1 MQSIEIQL
9 TMSEAE
15 RNLEDIVKSMGVNIV
30 DNLDETPQ
38 QETVTDTT
46 EEVVERSTSEDS
58 EQPAQE
64 AVTEGP
70 AATEGPVVT
79 EDPVETQQ
87 SEEQEES
94 TAQNEPEV
102 YRYQQET
109 LDENE
114 SEESEDYDY
123 NDEDVY
129 LFVNDYLSQTLGL
142 SLEDID
148 SRLNTP
154 ADIDERIAPILQFV
168 NDTGRS
174 PEDWFRYQSLNPS
187 EMDDL
192 TVIKMQMM
200 VDYPN
205 LTADDVST
213 LVSNKYK
220 TDADLYDENEV
231 RMAQLQMKIDAGK
244 ARKDIESVRDS
255 YLSPVETTPQ
265 QMEYEPESIIDEQW
279 IQSMVMDVDSLD
291 AIDFDLPGGKVFSY
305 GLNDRYRENLK
316 NQNARLD
323 EYFDQYVDD
332 RGNWNFEKLSMH
344 RTVVDN
350 IDEIVKAVYQQGM
363 SDGQRRV
370 VENTAN
376 IQAKTP
382 DVGNVVDGR
391 DKVAEQLRN
400 IMGRNDDMMRFNL

>member
-1 MQSIEIQL
+1 
-9 TMSEAE
+9 MSEAE

-30 DNLDETPQ
+30 DNIDETPQ
-38 QETVTDTT
+38 QEAVTDTT

-64 AVTEGP
+64 AVTEDQQE
-70 AATEGPVVT
+70 AVT
-79 EDPVETQQ
+79 EDQVEAQQ
-87 SEEQEES
+87 PEEGQEEP

-114 SEESEDYDY
+114 SEKSEDYDY

-192 TVIKMQMM
+192 AVIKMQMM

-205 LTADDVST
+205 LTADDVSM

-244 ARKDIESVRDS
+244 ARKDIQGVRDS

-279 IQSMVMDVDSLD
+279 IQSMSMDVDSLD

-323 EYFDQYVDD
+323 EHFDQYVDD

>member
-30 DNLDETPQ
+30 DNLGETPQ

-64 AVTEGP
+64 AVTE
-70 AATEGPVVT
+70 
-79 EDPVETQQ
+79 DQVETQQ
-87 SEEQEES
+87 PEEEQEEP
-94 TAQNEPEV
+94 TAQDEPEV

-154 ADIDERIAPILQFV
+154 TDIDERIAPILQFV

-205 LTADDVST
+205 LTADDVSM

-220 TDADLYDENEV
+220 TDADLYDESEV

-244 ARKDIESVRDS
+244 ARKDIQGVRDS
-255 YLSPVETTPQ
+255 YLLPVETTPQ

>member
-30 DNLDETPQ
+30 DNLGETPQ

-58 EQPAQE
+58 EKPAQE
-64 AVTEGP
+64 AVTE
-70 AATEGPVVT
+70 
-79 EDPVETQQ
+79 DQVETQPE
-87 SEEQEES
+87 EEQEEP
-94 TAQNEPEV
+94 TAQDEPEV

-154 ADIDERIAPILQFV
+154 TDIDERIAPILQFV

-205 LTADDVST
+205 LTADDVSM

-244 ARKDIESVRDS
+244 ARKDIQGVRDS
-255 YLSPVETTPQ
+255 YLLPVETTPQ

>member
-30 DNLDETPQ
+30 DNLDEISQ

-46 EEVVERSTSEDS
+46 EGVVERSTSEDS

-64 AVTEGP
+64 AVTE
-70 AATEGPVVT
+70 
-79 EDPVETQQ
+79 DQVETQQ
-87 SEEQEES
+87 PEEQEEP

-148 SRLNTP
+148 YRLNTP
-154 ADIDERIAPILQFV
+154 VDIDERIAPILQFV

-205 LTADDVST
+205 LTADDVSM

-220 TDADLYDENEV
+220 TDADLYDESEV

-244 ARKDIESVRDS
+244 ARRDIENVRDS

-265 QMEYEPESIIDEQW
+265 QIEYEPESIIDEQW
-279 IQSMVMDVDSLD
+279 IQSMVNDVDSLD

>member
-1 MQSIEIQL
+1 
-9 TMSEAE
+9 MSEAE
-15 RNLEDIVKSMGVNIV
+15 SNLESIVRSMGVNIV
-30 DNLDETPQ
+30 DSLDEPAQ
-38 QETVTDTT
+38 EETVTDNT
-46 EEVVERSTSEDS
+46 EESVESSTSEDS
-58 EQPAQE
+58 EQPVAE
-64 AVTEGP
+64 AVTEEP
-70 AATEGPVVT
+70 QTEEV
-79 EDPVETQQ
+79 Q
-87 SEEQEES
+87 SEEPTAES
-94 TAQNEPEV
+94 EPEV
-102 YRYQQET
+102 YRYEQESLEET
-109 LDENE
+109 Q
-114 SEESEDYDY
+114 SEESEDY
-123 NDEDVY
+123 NEEDVR
-129 LFVNDYLSQTLGL
+129 LFVDDYLSQTLGL
-142 SLEDID
+142 TLEDID
-148 SRLNTP
+148 SRINTP
-154 ADIDERIAPILQFV
+154 VDIDERIAPILQFV
-168 NDTGRS
+168 KDTGRS

-200 VDYPN
+200 VDYPD
-205 LTADDVST
+205 LTADDVSM
-213 LVSNKYK
+213 LISNKYK
-220 TDADLYDENEV
+220 TDADLYDESEV

-244 ARKDIESVRDS
+244 ARKDIQSVRES
-255 YLSPVETTPQ
+255 YLSPVETTQQ

-279 IQSMVMDVDSLD
+279 IQSMALDVDSLD

-316 NQNARLD
+316 NKNARLD
-323 EYFDQYVDD
+323 EYFDQYVDNQGRWD
-332 RGNWNFEKLSMH
+332 FEKLSMH

-382 DVGNVVDGR
+382 ELGNVVDGR

>member
-30 DNLDETPQ
+30 DNLGETPQ

-64 AVTEGP
+64 AVTE
-70 AATEGPVVT
+70 
-79 EDPVETQQ
+79 DQVETQPE
-87 SEEQEES
+87 EEQEEP
-94 TAQNEPEV
+94 TAQDEPEV

-154 ADIDERIAPILQFV
+154 TDIDERIAPILQFV

-205 LTADDVST
+205 LTADDVSM

-244 ARKDIESVRDS
+244 ARKDIQGVRDS
-255 YLSPVETTPQ
+255 YLLPVETTPQ

>member
-1 MQSIEIQL
+1 LQSIEIQL

-15 RNLEDIVKSMGVNIV
+15 RNLEDIVRSMGVNIV
-30 DNLDETPQ
+30 DNIDEVPQ

-46 EEVVERSTSEDS
+46 DEDVERSTSEES
-58 EQPAQE
+58 EQSTPE
-64 AVTEGP
+64 S
-70 AATEGPVVT
+70 ATESQDVQEPV
-79 EDPVETQQ
+79 
-87 SEEQEES
+87 QEES
-94 TAQNEPEV
+94 EATAQDEPEV

-109 LDENE
+109 LDENQ

-123 NDEDVY
+123 SDEDVR
-129 LFVNDYLSQTLGL
+129 LFVDDYLSQTLGL

-154 ADIDERIAPILQFV
+154 SDIDERIAPILKFV

-205 LTADDVST
+205 LTADDVSM

-244 ARKDIESVRDS
+244 ARKDIQGVRDS

-265 QMEYEPESIIDEQW
+265 QAEYEPESIIDEQW

-291 AIDFDLPGGKVFSY
+291 AIDFELPGGKVFSY

-323 EYFDQYVDD
+323 EYFDQYVDN
-332 RGNWNFEKLSMH
+332 RGNWDFEKLSMH

-350 IDEIVKAVYQQGM
+350 IDEIVRAVYQQGM
-363 SDGQRRV
+363 SDGQRKV

-376 IQAKTP
+376 IQTKTP

>member
-1 MQSIEIQL
+1 LQSIEIQL

-30 DNLDETPQ
+30 DNIDETPQ
-38 QETVTDTT
+38 QEAVTDTT

-64 AVTEGP
+64 AVTEDQQE
-70 AATEGPVVT
+70 AVT
-79 EDPVETQQ
+79 EDQVEAQQ
-87 SEEQEES
+87 PEEGQEEP

-114 SEESEDYDY
+114 SEKSEDYDY

-192 TVIKMQMM
+192 AVIKMQMM

-205 LTADDVST
+205 LTADDVSM

-244 ARKDIESVRDS
+244 ARKDIQGVRDS

-279 IQSMVMDVDSLD
+279 IQSMSMDVDSLD

-323 EYFDQYVDD
+323 EHFDQYVDD

>member
-15 RNLEDIVKSMGVNIV
+15 SNLESIVRSMGVNIV
-30 DNLDETPQ
+30 DSLDEPAQ
-38 QETVTDTT
+38 EETVTDNT
-46 EEVVERSTSEDS
+46 EESVESSTSEDS
-58 EQPAQE
+58 EQPVAE
-64 AVTEGP
+64 AVTEEP
-70 AATEGPVVT
+70 QTEEV
-79 EDPVETQQ
+79 Q
-87 SEEQEES
+87 SEEPTAES
-94 TAQNEPEV
+94 EPEV
-102 YRYQQET
+102 YRYEQESLEET
-109 LDENE
+109 Q
-114 SEESEDYDY
+114 SEESEDY
-123 NDEDVY
+123 NEEDVR
-129 LFVNDYLSQTLGL
+129 LFVDDYLSQTLGL
-142 SLEDID
+142 TLEDID
-148 SRLNTP
+148 SRINTP
-154 ADIDERIAPILQFV
+154 VDIDERIAPILQFV
-168 NDTGRS
+168 KDTGRS

-200 VDYPN
+200 VDYPD
-205 LTADDVST
+205 LTADDVSM
-213 LVSNKYK
+213 LISNKYK
-220 TDADLYDENEV
+220 TDADLYDESEV
-231 RMAQLQMKIDAGK
+231 KMAQLQMKIDAGK
-244 ARKDIESVRDS
+244 ARKDIQNVRES
-255 YLSPVETTPQ
+255 YLLPVETTPQ
-265 QMEYEPESIIDEQW
+265 QVQSEPESIIDEQW
-279 IQSMVMDVDSLD
+279 IQSMAMDVDSLD

-316 NQNARLD
+316 NKNARLD
-323 EYFDQYVDD
+323 EYFDQYVDNQGRWD
-332 RGNWNFEKLSMH
+332 FEKLSMH

-382 DVGNVVDGR
+382 ELGNVVDGR

>member
-1 MQSIEIQL
+1 
-9 TMSEAE
+9 MSEAE

-30 DNLDETPQ
+30 DNLGETPQ

-46 EEVVERSTSEDS
+46 DEDVERSTSEDS

-64 AVTEGP
+64 AVTEDQYG
-70 AATEGPVVT
+70 
-79 EDPVETQQ
+79 TQQ
-87 SEEQEES
+87 PEEEQDEP
-94 TAQNEPEV
+94 TAQDEPEV
-102 YRYQQET
+102 YRYEQDT
-109 LDENE
+109 LDENQ
-114 SEESEDYDY
+114 SEESEDYDDDDY
-123 NDEDVY
+123 SDEDVY
-129 LFVNDYLSQTLGL
+129 LFVNDYLSEVLGL

-148 SRLNTP
+148 YRLNTP

-244 ARKDIESVRDS
+244 ARRDIESVRDS

-279 IQSMVMDVDSLD
+279 IQSMVDDVDSLD

-370 VENTAN
+370 VENAAN

>member
-1 MQSIEIQL
+1 
-9 TMSEAE
+9 MSEAE

-64 AVTEGP
+64 
-70 AATEGPVVT
+70 VVT
-79 EDPVETQQ
+79 EDQVETQPE
-87 SEEQEES
+87 EEQEEP
-94 TAQNEPEV
+94 TAQDEPEV

-154 ADIDERIAPILQFV
+154 TDIDERIAPILQFV

-205 LTADDVST
+205 LTADDVSM

-220 TDADLYDENEV
+220 TDADLYDESEV

-244 ARKDIESVRDS
+244 ARKDIQGVRDS
-255 YLSPVETTPQ
+255 YLLPVETTPQ